1 MSPTIDL
8 TALIGA
14 FITALSGAGF
24 STTSCFAAILAL
36 CLVGV
41 GGTTTLGVFGFGAAF
56 GLDSGL
62 LAGVRGFALLPGLRP
77 LERLRGFLGA
87 LTICFLTSF
96 ALIVNTV
103 PSSYCKIVTRH

>member
-1 MSPTIDL
+1 MNPTIDL

-14 FITALSGAGF
+14 HITALSGAFF
-24 STTSCFAAILAL
+24 STTSSFAAILAL

-41 GGTTTLGVFGFGAAF
+41 GGTTTALGVFGFGAAF

-77 LERLRGFLGA
+77 LERLLGFLGA
-87 LTICFLTSF
+87 
-96 ALIVNTV
+96 
-103 PSSYCKIVTRH
+103 